1 MAEVLSAALAT
12 AHRALASDHPP
23 PPPDDAG
30 PTSDSSWPTAGAD
43 ETTPE
48 YWMDGLLGLAF
59 LITTIISAKRYVVL
73 ILRGFGR

>member
-43 ETTPE
+43 ETTLE

-73 ILRGFGR
+73 ILRGS